1 MGFCVERHTNLRV
14 LQLQLHKIRNG
25 AIFGSMITAC
35 EDGAKISGISH
46 SILVGR

>member
-1 MGFCVERHTNLRV
+1 MGFCVERHTNLIV
-14 LQLQLHKIRNG
+14 LQLYKIRNG

-35 EDGAKISGISH
+35 ENKAKIFGIFH